1 MITKIVKIV
10 EYIVFSLSALV
21 ILLFFILD
29 LNVLNVGLDLMK
41 DMSADMK
48 VLELN
53 KLSASWSALILNFSG
68 GLFVLSA
75 VSALAFAVYQFVAKI
90 VDNPKS
96 AISSGLALVG
106 VAALILVS
114 YALAS
119 SEIPAS
125 IAAKGMDVSA
135 STSKWIETFLYVM
148 YFFMGLAVFTLLYHE
163 LSKIWK

>member
-1 MITKIVKIV
+1 MLTKIIKIIG
-10 EYIVFSLSALV
+10 YIVFSLSALV

-48 VLELN
+48 VSALN
-53 KLSASWSALILNFSG
+53 KLSASWSALILNFSI
-68 GLFVLSA
+68 GLFILSA

-119 SEIPAS
+119 
-125 IAAKGMDVSA
+125 
-135 STSKWIETFLYVM
+135 
-148 YFFMGLAVFTLLYHE
+148 
-163 LSKIWK
+163 